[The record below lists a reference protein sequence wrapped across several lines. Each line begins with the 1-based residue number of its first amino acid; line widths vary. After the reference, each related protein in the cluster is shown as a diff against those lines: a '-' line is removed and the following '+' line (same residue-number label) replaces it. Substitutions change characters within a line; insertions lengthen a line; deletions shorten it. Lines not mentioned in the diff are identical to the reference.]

1 MFVDQTLPLNA
12 TQTVKANETL
22 VKEISIER
30 IDGNTDR
37 FRFQVKSLLIFI
49 TTVLYTL
56 AL

>member
-22 VKEISIER
+22 VKEIAIER